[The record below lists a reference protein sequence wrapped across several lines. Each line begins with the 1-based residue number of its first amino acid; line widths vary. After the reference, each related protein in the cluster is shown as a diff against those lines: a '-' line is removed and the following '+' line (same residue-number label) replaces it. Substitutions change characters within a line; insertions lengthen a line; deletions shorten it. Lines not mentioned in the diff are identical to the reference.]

1 MTKSICLSL
10 ILSLLTLN
18 PINAD
23 TTELKPRFRLSEFNL
38 SFGTVHGN
46 RPDRIALSDFQK
58 LAPGSALLASDFA
71 TYRGSGFYHYK
82 DLYLLQVSAGLKN
95 TLKANGPVY
104 RFGFSFG
111 SGQRAEGSYSRYNSI
126 IIDTLV
132 SPRTGHRVYI
142 DSSSSSYYAF
152 SAVNVL
158 LQIDLSAIWRSRNP
172 NKLTFFGGAGVCGGL
187 SLWSA
192 SNLEHTEYSR
202 VSGAGMYYSG
212 RQSATFK
219 TVFEQINGKQHSIL
233 AVYLPFGIDYRLS
246 KKHSFWKN
254 LHLFQE
260 TRLRLQYYKFPELSA
275 ETEANFF
282 MSMGLRYCP
291 S

>member
-10 ILSLLTLN
+10 ALSLLTLN
-18 PINAD
+18 TINAD

-38 SFGTVHGN
+38 SFGTVHGS

-58 LAPGSALLASDFA
+58 LAPGSALLASDF
-71 TYRGSGFYHYK
+71 SGYNSSGYYHYK
-82 DLYLLQVSAGLKN
+82 DMNQLQVSAGLRN
-95 TLKANGPVY
+95 TRKAHGAVY
-104 RFGFSFG
+104 RFGFSAG
-111 SGQRAEGSYSRYNSI
+111 SGQHAEASYNRYRTFLT
-126 IIDTLV
+126 DTLI
-132 SPRTGHRVYI
+132 SPRTGNTVYV
-142 DSSSSSYYAF
+142 DSISSKQYGFASRAM
-152 SAVNVL
+152 L

-172 NKLTFFGGAGVCGGL
+172 NKLTLFGGVGFSGGV
-187 SLWSA
+187 SLWSETD
-192 SNLEHTEYSR
+192 LGFTEYSDVR
-202 VSGAGMYYSG
+202 GAGMYYSG
-212 RQSATFK
+212 MRSSSFSK
-219 TVFEQINGKQHSIL
+219 VSEQFSGKQHSIM

-246 KKHSFWKN
+246 KKHSFWKD